1 MISTA
6 SEYSNKK
13 WAEFTIHT
21 SDSLKL
27 YGATLGNSVESKA
40 VIVLVHGL
48 GEHFKRYQHVAEKM
62 TDQGLYVVAFDQ
74 RGHGRSE
81 GKKGH
86 APSSQQLMRDISE
99 VIVLAKSNAPH
110 LPVFLYGHSLG
121 ALEVLYYALT
131 EKPELKGV
139 IATSPP
145 LDISSTPQSRITMAK
160 VMNPILPGLIVSN
173 ALDTTA
179 LSRDA
184 EIVEAYKA
192 DPLVHE
198 KISVRLGAFLIE
210 GAQYVL
216 EHAAEWTLPLYLA
229 HGTQDRIC
237 KIAGTD
243 AFYERANGPITYK
256 RWEGLYHET
265 HNEPEKEQVIQTM
278 LDWIGSQ
285 L

>member
-1 MISTA
+1 MNSTA
-6 SEYSNKK
+6 SEYNNKK
-13 WAEFTIHT
+13 WSEFTIHT

-27 YGATLGNSVESKA
+27 YGATLGNSVESEA
-40 VIVLVHGL
+40 VVVLVHGL

-62 TDQGLYVVAFDQ
+62 TDQGLYVVGFDQ

-86 APSSQQLMRDISE
+86 APSSQQLMRDISV
-99 VIVLAKSNAPH
+99 VIGLAKSNAPH

-145 LDISSTPQSRITMAK
+145 LDISSTPQSKITMAK

-179 LSRDA
+179 LSRDP

-192 DPLVHE
+192 DPLVHD